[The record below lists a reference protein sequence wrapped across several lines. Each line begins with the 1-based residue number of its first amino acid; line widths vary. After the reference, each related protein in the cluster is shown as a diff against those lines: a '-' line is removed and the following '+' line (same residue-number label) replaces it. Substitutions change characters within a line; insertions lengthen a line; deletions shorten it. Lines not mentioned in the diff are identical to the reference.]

1 MSIILSGKIRLKR
14 RVKVE
19 TNKENNNM
27 CNCKNDACGCKGNCK
42 CLKNKESNRDNNIEE
57 VKDVED

>member
-1 MSIILSGKIRLKR
+1 M
-14 RVKVE
+14 E

-42 CLKNKESNRDNNIEE
+42 CLKNKESNRDNNIEG
-57 VKDVED
+57 VKGVED

>member
-1 MSIILSGKIRLKR
+1 MSIIPSGKTGLKR
-14 RVKVE
+14 RVKME

-42 CLKNKESNRDNNIEE
+42 CLKNKEFNRDNNIEE

>member
-1 MSIILSGKIRLKR
+1 M
-14 RVKVE
+14 E

-27 CNCKNDACGCKGNCK
+27 CNCKNGACGSKGNCK
-42 CLKNKESNRDNNIEE
+42 CLKNEESNRDNNIEE